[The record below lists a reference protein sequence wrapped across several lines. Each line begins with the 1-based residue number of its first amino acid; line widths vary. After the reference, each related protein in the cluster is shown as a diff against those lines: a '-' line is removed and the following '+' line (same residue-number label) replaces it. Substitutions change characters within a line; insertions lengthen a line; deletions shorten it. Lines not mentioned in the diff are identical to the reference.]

1 MFFISLP
8 FSDAVYVV
16 YMLLTWI
23 YLVFGIAGN
32 IQQKVT
38 QEQSVSHQL
47 TICSVQYPAATT
59 NVQVLSIF
67 QADNRIVATGVETQ
81 RNHYQANY
89 SSSYKHF
96 ENFKP
101 SLNEGFGLISVNR
114 GPPRFC

>member
-32 IQQKVT
+32 IQQKVA

-47 TICSVQYPAATT
+47 TICSVQYPAATA
-59 NVQVLSIF
+59 NVQAHSIF
-67 QADNRIVATGVETQ
+67 HADKQIVATGVKTQ
-81 RNHYQANY
+81 RNHYQVNY
-89 SSSYKHF
+89 SSTYKHF
-96 ENFKP
+96 EDFNP
-101 SLNEGFGLISVNR
+101 SLSEGFGLISVNR
-114 GPPRFC
+114 GPPFFC